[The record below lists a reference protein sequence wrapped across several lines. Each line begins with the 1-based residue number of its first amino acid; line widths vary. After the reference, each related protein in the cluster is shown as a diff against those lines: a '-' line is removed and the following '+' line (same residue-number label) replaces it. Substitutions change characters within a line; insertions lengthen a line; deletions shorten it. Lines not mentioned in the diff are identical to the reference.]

1 MAEMMMQQDSM
12 EDLLKTAMEERKKQ
26 LYRHQLPKERKLKNM
41 LLALTKAELDDIR
54 YNLNLQG
61 VSQLKKA
68 ELVDCLIPEIVS
80 FSRHWFPTV
89 IEEEQGCFRHLV
101 EKGGMTLEF
110 RDDDVRL
117 DYLKAIGLISCGMT
131 GDKLAWYMPEE
142 ILAEYKKLDSGAYHT
157 VVDTNTEAVRLAT
170 GLLFYYGVLDF
181 DTLYAKVMALLEAG
195 QREDFSF
202 QDFVGVILNAS
213 CWKEVIVALP
223 HGAKYCT
230 LYNEA
235 PIETEQIK
243 SDLDYKEL
251 PYDAVYEAG
260 EDGYILA
267 TQEYK
272 DLAQFLMRKCGKEVL
287 EAADIVGSAAIM
299 QLNGEPKKSV
309 LEYILTASGAKDE
322 DADILLT
329 LFGAYATTLPL
340 WGRKG
345 HSLREAGEE
354 YLTAE
359 AAKPYRREKKKVGRN
374 DPCPCGSGKKY
385 KNCCLPKDEAD

>member
-1 MAEMMMQQDSM
+1 M
-12 EDLLKTAMEERKKQ
+12 EDVLKTAMEERKKQ
-26 LYRHQLPKERKLKNM
+26 LYRHQLPKERTLKNA

-61 VSQLKKA
+61 ASQLKKT
-68 ELVDCLIPEIVS
+68 ELVERLEPEIIA
-80 FSRHWFPTV
+80 FARHWFPTV
-89 IEEEQGCFRHLV
+89 IEEEQGCFQHLV

-117 DYLKAIGLISCGMT
+117 DYLKAIGLVSCGMT

-142 ILAEYKKLDSGAYHT
+142 ILAEYKKLDSGAYRT

-170 GLLFYYGVLDF
+170 GLLFYYGILDF
-181 DTLYAKVMALLEAG
+181 DTLYAKVMALLEEG
-195 QREDFSF
+195 QREDFAF
-202 QDFVGVILNAS
+202 ADFVGVVLNAS
-213 CWKEVIVALP
+213 CWKELIVALP
-223 HGAKYCT
+223 HGAKCCT
-230 LYNEA
+230 LYNDA
-235 PIETEQIK
+235 AIETAQIK
-243 SDLDYKEL
+243 SELDYKEL

-267 TQEYK
+267 TQAYK

-299 QLNGEPKKSV
+299 QLNEEPKKSV
-309 LEYILTASGAKDE
+309 LEYLLTASGAKDE
-322 DADILLT
+322 DADILLA
-329 LFGAYATTLPL
+329 LFGDYANTLPL
-340 WGRKG
+340 WSLKG
-345 HSLREAGEE
+345 HTLQEQGQTYLEE
-354 YLTAE
+354 T

-385 KNCCLPKDEAD
+385 KNCCLPKDEA